1 MSSYQRD
8 DGGDTEPKKLVYETR
23 KEAKQIRELCRE
35 QLLMFGQLDTQL
47 HLRLAETILEY
58 HQTLWEF
65 RHTEVVGAEDY
76 PDLSAL
82 RDAMGRQTEQ
92 TVGSSGQWTSSS
104 RVETQPMALQFP
116 PRKLLRILAALDDLA
131 AKLGFSATVSA
142 TPAGGSRLPNPN
154 NLTGPGPMADDDSED
169 ANTDAAKFENS
180 HFFRSLY
187 EDVEGARGGGA
198 IVIVDAEDART
209 GVGKT
214 GAACAMAE
222 FISWYFD
229 YELQDRDGVLSGQEY
244 LDLFKEH
251 PNEEQVSVCVWDEA
265 VGAGSGD
272 ARRAMAQENVDLGRA
287 WQIMR
292 DRKVI
297 TFVTLP
303 DWGDL
308 DSRLQKLA
316 DYRVW
321 CRRTIGSMQAYEIGT
336 TFEGGDLR
344 TRGLGPGDG
353 AEPISFPDV
362 TDDSELYQAIKDKKD
377 AVQESDSLSASELRE
392 EEEDDDSEPEDTGPD
407 LRKIADEV
415 AADIDDYTSIHGG
428 NGTKYLDTDLIELE
442 HDLSIR
448 KAEKVKKLAERQAG
462 EL

>member
-1 MSSYQRD
+1 MSSYD
-8 DGGDTEPKKLVYETR
+8 DGTDAPWRRMIQERQERLENTLDVIDQRQTAGGVTP
-23 KEAKQIRELCRE
+23 EAKRELAAAVVSVHR
-35 QLLMFGQLDTQL
+35 LLAQYHD
-47 HLRLAETILEY
+47 ET
-58 HQTLWEF
+58 
-65 RHTEVVGAEDY
+65 V
-76 PDLSAL
+76 
-82 RDAMGRQTEQ
+82 
-92 TVGSSGQWTSSS
+92 
-104 RVETQPMALQFP
+104 
-116 PRKLLRILAALDDLA
+116 LDDGDLPDVA
-131 AKLGFSATVSA
+131 PIHERLGRTAKVKTDSPRRSGGRTYRHKPAIDQLSVAYLKQTAHALEATAKKLGFWARMSATES
-142 TPAGGSRLPNPN
+142 GGSRLPNPDK
-154 NLTGPGPMADDDSED
+154 LPDAGPEADSVDDVPAEASQ
-169 ANTDAAKFENS
+169 FENS

-187 EDVEGARGGGA
+187 QDVEGDRGGGA

-222 FISWYFD
+222 FVAWYFE
-229 YELQDRDGVLSGQEY
+229 YEIQERDGVLSGQEY
-244 LDLFKEH
+244 LQLFKKH

-292 DRKVI
+292 DRRVI

-321 CRRTIGSMQAYEIGT
+321 CRRDIGSFQAYEIGT

-353 AEPISFPDV
+353 AEPVAFPDV
-362 TDDSELYQAIKDKKD
+362 TETSELYAAIKAKKD
-377 AVQESDSLSASELRE
+377 EVQESDSLDAGELVDE
-392 EEEDDDSEPEDTGPD
+392 EEPDEDPDDTGPD
-407 LRKIADEV
+407 LEAIAEEV
-415 AADIDDYTSIHGG
+415 IDDVDQYVSVNST
-428 NGTKYLDTDLIELE
+428 NKMKYIDADLIYEDY
-442 HDLSIR
+442 DLSVR
-448 KAEKVKKLAERQAG
+448 KARRVKKLVERAG
-462 EL
+462 VDI

>member
-1 MSSYQRD
+1 MSSDFDEQNNA
-8 DGGDTEPKKLVYETR
+8 
-23 KEAKQIRELCRE
+23 AKQLLDERQHRLEAALDLLSREGADVTLKPETKREIVVHILNYHRVISKFAGESVLTDGDIPDISPIRN
-35 QLLMFGQLDTQL
+35 
-47 HLRLAETILEY
+47 RLGRT
-58 HQTLWEF
+58 
-65 RHTEVVGAEDY
+65 TEVVVESKRGGGDITTQQRPAVDELDVWYLEDIANQ
-76 PDLSAL
+76 L
-82 RDAMGRQTEQ
+82 
-92 TVGSSGQWTSSS
+92 
-104 RVETQPMALQFP
+104 ET
-116 PRKLLRILAALDDLA
+116 AAK
-131 AKLGFSATVSA
+131 KLGFWA
-142 TPAGGSRLPNPN
+142 TPLNSASGGSTLPNPN
-154 NLTGPGPMADDDSED
+154 RIQADSPDDVGSGGENE
-169 ANTDAAKFENS
+169 AKAAAFEQS

-187 EDVEGARGGGA
+187 KDVEGDRGGGA

-222 FISWYFD
+222 FVAWYFGYD
-229 YELQDRDGVLSGQEY
+229 LQDRDGVLSGQEY
-244 LDLFKEH
+244 LELFKQH
-251 PNEEQVSVCVWDEA
+251 PNEQQVSVAVWDEA

-292 DRKVI
+292 DRRVI

-321 CRRTIGSMQAYEIGT
+321 CRRDIGSLQAYEIGT
-336 TFEGGDLR
+336 TFEGGDIR

-362 TDDSELYQAIKDKKD
+362 TDDSELYQAIKAKKD
-377 AVQESDSLSASELRE
+377 AVQESDSLDAGELVDDE
-392 EEEDDDSEPEDTGPD
+392 EKPDNEDTGPD
-407 LRKIADEV
+407 LHAIADEV
-415 AADIDDYTSIHGG
+415 AENVDEYTSIHGG
-428 NGTKYLDTDLIELE
+428 NGTTYLDRDKIELE

-448 KAEKVKKLAERQAG
+448 KAKKVSKLVERKG
-462 EL
+462 VEI

>member
-8 DGGDTEPKKLVYETR
+8 DGGDTEPKKLVYATR

-35 QLLMFGQLDTQL
+35 QLLMFGQLDTDL
-47 HLRLAETILEY
+47 HLRLVETILEY

-76 PDLSAL
+76 PDVSAL
-82 RDAMGRQTEQ
+82 REAMGRQTEQ
-92 TVGSSGQWTSSS
+92 IVGSSGQWASSS

-116 PRKLLRILAALDDLA
+116 PRKLLRILGALDDLA

-154 NLTGPGPMADDDSED
+154 NLTGPGPMADDDTED

-222 FISWYFD
+222 FVSWYFD

-244 LDLFKEH
+244 LELFKKH

-287 WQIMR
+287 WQLMR

-362 TDDSELYQAIKDKKD
+362 TDDSELYQAIKEKKD

-392 EEEDDDSEPEDTGPD
+392 EEDDEDSNEKSRSEK
-407 LRKIADEV
+407 LDEIV
-415 AADIDDYTSIHGG
+415 EEVIEDIDDFKSFHEAHKRYYIDKG
-428 NGTKYLDTDLIELE
+428 LIRRKF
-442 HDLSIR
+442 DLSHND
-448 KAEKVKKLAERQAG
+448 AQDVKTMVKREVG

>member
-1 MSSYQRD
+1 MSSYD
-8 DGGDTEPKKLVYETR
+8 DSGDAQPKKLVYETR
-23 KEAKQIRELCRE
+23 EQAKEVREVCSE
-35 QLLMFGQLDTQL
+35 QLLMYGGLSREM
-47 HLRLAETILEY
+47 HLKLAQTVLEY
-58 HQTLWEF
+58 YQTLWEF
-65 RHTEVVGAEDY
+65 RYSDVVGADDY
-76 PDLSAL
+76 PDLSPL
-82 RDAMGRQTEQ
+82 QQAMGRQSEYIETSSGRW
-92 TVGSSGQWTSSS
+92 GSSTRPKQK
-104 RVETQPMALQFP
+104 PMVLEFP
-116 PRKLLRILAALDDLA
+116 PRQLLDVLTQLDDLA
-131 AKLGFSATVSA
+131 AKLGFSASISA
-142 TPAGGSRLPNPN
+142 TRSGGSRLPSPD
-154 NLTGPGPMADDDSED
+154 NLGP
-169 ANTDAAKFENS
+169 ANADAAEFEDS

-187 EDVEGARGGGA
+187 NDIEGARGGGA

-214 GAACAMAE
+214 GAAVAMAE
-222 FISWYFD
+222 FVAWYFD
-229 YELQDRDGVLSGQEY
+229 YELKESDGVLSGQEY
-244 LDLFKEH
+244 LDLFKTH

-272 ARRAMAQENVDLGRA
+272 SRRSMAQENVDLGRA
-287 WQIMR
+287 WQLMR
-292 DRKVI
+292 DRRVV

-321 CRRTIGSMQAYEIGT
+321 CRRSIGTLQAYEIGT

-362 TDDSELYQAIKDKKD
+362 TDSNRLYQAIKAKKD
-377 AVQESDSLSASELRE
+377 KVQESDDLDAGALV
-392 EEEDDDSEPEDTGPD
+392 EDNGDDETEAAADTGPD
-407 LRKIADEV
+407 LHKIASQVVDNVEEFV
-415 AADIDDYTSIHGG
+415 SQSSSNGMKYIDA
-428 NGTKYLDTDLIELE
+428 DLIELE

-448 KAEKVKKLAERQAG
+448 NAKKVKKLAEKEVG